1 MDAIILKPVVEIAK
15 SGAKSIDP
23 ARDLCGFV
31 ARVLGTVPED
41 VVGIVAGD
49 PMRQVRTR
57 NCIRLAH
64 RTGEILAGRGV
75 KETVA
80 LSATIALPLLAA
92 AQDEGR
98 EEMQEMW
105 ARMLANAM
113 SPAKAETM
121 RLEFVDAL
129 RRLHPRDTQ
138 ILAEDERVDRAA
150 RSQLARPFRR
160 PLEDFRARGRR
171 GAAQSRARSL
181 HQARWPG
188 IAQLLYDRVRA
199 RADRRLHGVSAQMP
213 GQFAR
218 PRM

>member
-138 ILAEDERVDRAA
+138 ILQKMSESTAQLGPSSRDHFAGRLKISVHAADVALHNLERVRCIKPGGPGSLSYYMTAFGHE
-150 RSQLARPFRR
+150 LI
-160 PLEDFRARGRR
+160 
-171 GAAQSRARSL
+171 GACT
-181 HQARWPG
+181 
-188 IAQLLYDRVRA
+188 V
-199 RADRRLHGVSAQMP
+199 
-213 GQFAR
+213 
-218 PRM
+218 